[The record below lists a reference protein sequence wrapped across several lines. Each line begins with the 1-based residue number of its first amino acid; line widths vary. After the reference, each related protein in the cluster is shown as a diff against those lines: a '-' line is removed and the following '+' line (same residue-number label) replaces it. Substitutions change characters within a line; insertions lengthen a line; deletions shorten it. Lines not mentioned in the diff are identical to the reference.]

1 MSAAAPL
8 RAVFFDIGGT
18 LGIVSGAPHA
28 RRLEPFETSA
38 ALLTTMAK
46 ALGLLVGVISN
57 IPTDM
62 STDEVR
68 AMLAAAG
75 LLPLLD
81 GNAIV
86 TSRDAGAD
94 KPAPQIYQFA
104 ATQVGLPIGQ
114 CLYVGEDPGEVAGA
128 QAAGMAGILK
138 PAA

>member
-1 MSAAAPL
+1 MSTPAPL

-28 RRLEPFETSA
+28 RRLAPFDSSA
-38 ALLTTMAK
+38 ALLRTMAET
-46 ALGLLVGVISN
+46 LGLLVGVISN
-57 IPTDM
+57 IPPDM

-81 GNAIV
+81 SNAIV
-86 TSRDAGAD
+86 TSRDAGAE

-104 ATQVGLPIGQ
+104 ARRVGLPIEQ
-114 CLYVGEDPGEVAGA
+114 CLYVGEDADEVAGA

-138 PAA
+138 PVA